1 MPLARDSDLSR
12 SGSRAPGGT
21 PSNWFIAELTMTC
34 PTVHTA
40 PRACNTRV
48 FSLDGRRQVPSGLR
62 RRTPPPGVHALLI
75 FTISMVETG
84 AACPHT
90 SSKGAQREL
99 RPRRPRATTATGRS
113 RRGRSRR
120 SSRTW
125 LSTSARPVPRT
136 RTAAARRP
144 SSRPRT
150 PRPSSRRAPRAAPRA
165 SRPELPS
172 CACGARGRPCPLL
185 AARARGS
192 VWTATGEFR
201 VDGVRRT
208 RSYRRR
214 ERRRLK
220 ISDAADGPLRR
231 SRPY

>member
-1 MPLARDSDLSR
+1 MR
-12 SGSRAPGGT
+12 
-21 PSNWFIAELTMTC
+21 
-34 PTVHTA
+34 
-40 PRACNTRV
+40 
-48 FSLDGRRQVPSGLR
+48 VPS
-62 RRTPPPGVHALLI
+62 TPPPPRDPCTINIYYIDGRDGRGVSAHI
-75 FTISMVETG
+75 IR
-84 AACPHT
+84 
-90 SSKGAQREL
+90 KGSI

-144 SSRPRT
+144 SSRPHILE
-150 PRPSSRRAPRAAPRA
+150 PSSRRARRAAPRA
-165 SRPELPS
+165 SRRAPPS
-172 CACGARGRPCPLL
+172 CACGAAARRCRLL

>member
-21 PSNWFIAELTMTC
+21 PSNWFIAELTMTY

-48 FSLDGRRQVPSGLR
+48 SSLDGRPTGPKRATATHAAAGSACTINIYYIDGR
-62 RRTPPPGVHALLI
+62 DGRGVSAHI
-75 FTISMVETG
+75 IR
-84 AACPHT
+84 
-90 SSKGAQREL
+90 KGSI